1 MSQRQQLERVLEI
14 DRQIRDGRYPNAQQ
28 LADSLEVSSRVIF
41 LDRQF
46 MMDRLGAPIQFD
58 RHRGGWFYANAAYS
72 LPSVM
77 VTEGELLAFFL
88 SVEVAQRSL
97 GESMEQDLRSAV
109 NKISANL
116 KGPVTVDLGLLK
128 THYTFAMP
136 AISSVNE
143 NLLMDI
149 HTAIRENRQMHIYY
163 YTASRNMHTDR
174 IVDPYHLYNL
184 YGDWYLIGYDHLRGA
199 FRNFLAGRVEK
210 WVLLDDKFQCNP
222 DFDIDTWMGQAFQ
235 AERGDQTAE
244 VVICFDAYQAR
255 YIKERRWHVSQQ
267 IEDLPDG
274 GLILR
279 FSSGGLDE
287 VKRWVMQYGSHAE
300 VIAPQE
306 LREAVIKEVQKMAR
320 RYQLS
325 IAIESGHG

>member
-1 MSQRQQLERVLEI
+1 MSQRQQLERIFEI

-28 LADSLEVSSRVIF
+28 LAATLEVSSRVIF

-46 MMDRLGAPIQFD
+46 MVDRLGAPIQFD
-58 RHRGGWFYANAAYS
+58 RRRGGWYYANSSYA

-88 SVEVAQRSL
+88 SVEIAQRSL
-97 GESMEQDLRSAV
+97 GKSMEQDLRSAV
-109 NKISANL
+109 TKISANL

-136 AISSVNE
+136 AISTVNE
-143 NLLMDI
+143 KLLMDI

-163 YTASRNMHTDR
+163 YTASRNAHTDR
-174 IVDPYHLYNL
+174 VVDPYHLYNL
-184 YGDWYLIGYDHLRGA
+184 HGDWYLIGYDHLRGA
-199 FRNFLAGRVEK
+199 FRNFLAGRIEK
-210 WVLLDDKFQCNP
+210 WVMLDDTFQP
-222 DFDIDTWMGQAFQ
+222 SPGFDIDTWMGQAFQ
-235 AERGDQTAE
+235 AERGDETAH

-255 YIKERRWHVSQQ
+255 YIKERRWHESQQ

-279 FSSGGLDE
+279 FSSGGLNE
-287 VKRWVMQYGSHAE
+287 VKRWVMQYGDHAE
-300 VIAPQE
+300 VIAPEE
-306 LREAVIKEVQKMAR
+306 LRKEVIGEVQKMVR
-320 RYQLS
+320 RYQQS
-325 IAIESGHG
+325 VDIGNVHG